1 MWLFGWMC
9 TIACCFVVG
18 SGLGLGLGIGLVSGW
33 NVFMHTYL
41 YYVWLS
47 LSPTLIIDNCLLLKI
62 LFTILLGEIS
72 MRAIYSDAV
81 MLCREPPWLDSRSCD
96 WRVAI
101 NSSDVRH
108 RLHLVATAAPE
119 TTVFPPRCVFPAV
132 FPRDNSRLLF
142 FEGSNLYRCC

>member
-1 MWLFGWMC
+1 MC
-9 TIACCFVVG
+9 TIACCLVVG

-81 MLCREPPWLDSRSCD
+81 MLCREPP
-96 WRVAI
+96 
-101 NSSDVRH
+101 
-108 RLHLVATAAPE
+108 
-119 TTVFPPRCVFPAV
+119 
-132 FPRDNSRLLF
+132 
-142 FEGSNLYRCC
+142 